1 MKDALTVTALTRYI
15 KYRFTSDPHLQ
26 DVRLEGEI
34 SNFKH
39 HSRGHFYFTLKDES
53 ASISAI
59 MFKSDTASV
68 TFSPKEGDHVIVEGS
83 VSVFEKAGSY
93 QIYVKA
99 MTQQGLGQLYQNY
112 LKLKATLE
120 TEGYFEASHKKSLPN
135 YPHTVAL
142 LTSATGAAIRDMI
155 STIKRR
161 FPLTAMIVF
170 PTQVQGETAKAS
182 IARNIERADAHPD
195 VDLIIVGRGGGS
207 IEDLW
212 AFNERIVA
220 DAIYHAKT
228 PIISAVG
235 HETDFTIADFV
246 ADLRAPTPTGAAEM
260 AVPDQHEIKRMLEKT
275 KTQLKRALSQR
286 LDRKEETLSYLLNH
300 PVFRYPLRLID
311 PFEKALTHLS
321 HRLSK
326 QTPIERVERLLDTF
340 KTQKKALHHA
350 FESHLKTLEF
360 RLESR
365 TQSIKL
371 NSPQTR
377 LEQGYTLIQKDGK
390 LIKRAAE
397 LTAGDT
403 VDITFA
409 DGTTRADISHKGDS

>member
-1 MKDALTVTALTRYI
+1 
-15 KYRFTSDPHLQ
+15 
-26 DVRLEGEI
+26 
-34 SNFKH
+34 
-39 HSRGHFYFTLKDES
+39 
-53 ASISAI
+53 
-59 MFKSDTASV
+59 
-68 TFSPKEGDHVIVEGS
+68 
-83 VSVFEKAGSY
+83 
-93 QIYVKA
+93 
-99 MTQQGLGQLYQNY
+99 
-112 LKLKATLE
+112 
-120 TEGYFEASHKKSLPN
+120 
-135 YPHTVAL
+135 
-142 LTSATGAAIRDMI
+142 MI

-161 FPLTAMIVF
+161 FPLTGMIVY

-182 IARNIERADAHPD
+182 IARNIERADTHPE

-275 KTQLKRALSQR
+275 QVQLKRALSQR
-286 LDRKEETLSYLLNH
+286 LDRQEETLSYLLNH

-326 QTPIERVERLLDTF
+326 QTPIDRVERLLETF
-340 KTQKKALHHA
+340 KTQKKALNHA
-350 FESHLKTLEF
+350 FESRLKTLEF

-409 DGTTRADISHKGDS
+409 DGTKRADISQKGDS